1 MIVGVPKE
9 VKDDEYRVAI
19 TPAGVRELTSAG
31 HTVYVEKG
39 AGVGSSMPDADFMA
53 TGAKIVDDP
62 DDIWAEADLVL
73 GVKEPVAEEYPRL
86 GLTPGPG
93 PVHLPPP
100 GRLAAVHRGPDGR
113 RATRPSPT
121 RRCAWPTTPSPCSRP
136 MSEVAG
142 RMAPLMGA
150 HHLMRP
156 GGGRGVLV
164 CGVPGV
170 RCAKVVILGAGV
182 AGMAA
187 ATLAVGMHSEVYILD
202 RNLERLRQV
211 DHHFRGALE
220 TVASSTHAIEECCV
234 DADIVIGA
242 VLVVGAKA
250 PKLVSD
256 DLVARMRDGSVL
268 VDISVDQGGCFEST
282 RPTTH
287 SDPTFEVNG
296 SLFYCVANMPG
307 AVPHSS
313 THALVNA
320 TLPYVLD
327 IANHGWRD
335 AVPARRRPGRG
346 GQRGRGFGGLRAGG
360 RGPRH
365 DHRFRWPPSS
375 TDRPCRRCQPGPCR
389 RCQPGPCRR
398 CQPAPCRRCQPAPCR
413 RCQPASRW
421 RSGTDPVPV
430 APGQMVG
437 DDDAGPEGGIG
448 HRVEADRAQGDLA
461 GPHVEPGVGA
471 VAVVGRTAG

>member
-1 MIVGVPKE
+1 MNVGVPKE
-9 VKDDEYRVAI
+9 VKPDEYRVAI

-31 HTVYVEKG
+31 HTVYVEEG
-39 AGVGSSMPDADFMA
+39 AGVGSSIPDSDFVA
-53 TGAKIVDDP
+53 TGARILESP
-62 DDIWAEADLVL
+62 DDIWAESDMIL
-73 GVKEPVAEEYPRL
+73 GVKEPIAEEYPRL
-86 GLTPGPG
+86 ALRKGQVLFTYL
-93 PVHLPPP
+93 H
-100 GRLAAVHRGPDGR
+100 LAASLVCTEALMAAGNTAIAYETVRLPDNSLPLL
-113 RATRPSPT
+113 T
-121 RRCAWPTTPSPCSRP
+121 P

-150 HHLMRP
+150 HHLMRS

-211 DHHFRGALE
+211 DHHFRGGLE
-220 TVASSTHAIEECCV
+220 TVASSTHAIEETCL

-256 DLVARMRDGSVL
+256 DLVGRMRDGSVL

-335 AVPARRRPGRG
+335 AALSDAALAEGVNVVEGA
-346 GQRGRGFGGLRAGG
+346 
-360 RGPRH
+360 
-365 DHRFRWPPSS
+365 
-375 TDRPCRRCQPGPCR
+375 
-389 RCQPGPCRR
+389 
-398 CQPAPCRRCQPAPCR
+398 
-413 RCQPASRW
+413 
-421 RSGTDPVPV
+421 VVYEPV
-430 APGQMVG
+430 AAAHGMATTPL
-437 DDDAGPEGGIG
+437 DSLIG
-448 HRVEADRAQGDLA
+448 
-461 GPHVEPGVGA
+461 
-471 VAVVGRTAG
+471 

>member
-9 VKDDEYRVAI
+9 VKEDEYRVAI

-31 HTVYVEKG
+31 HAVLVERG
-39 AGVGSSMPDADFMA
+39 AGLGSAIPDEDFTA
-53 TGAKIVDDP
+53 TGATIVDGP
-62 DDIWAEADLVL
+62 DEVWAESDLVL
-73 GVKEPVAEEYPRL
+73 GVKEPVAEEYPWL
-86 GLTPGPG
+86 GLRKGQVLFTYL
-93 PVHLPPP
+93 H
-100 GRLAAVHRGPDGR
+100 LAASLPCTEALIAAGNTAIAYETVRLPDHSLPLL
-113 RATRPSPT
+113 T
-121 RRCAWPTTPSPCSRP
+121 P

-142 RMAPLMGA
+142 RMAPLVGS

-187 ATLAVGMHSEVYILD
+187 ATLAVGMHSEVFILD

-220 TVASSTHAIEECCV
+220 TVASSTHAIEETCV

-256 DLVARMRDGSVL
+256 DLVAAMRPGSVL

-287 SDPTFEVNG
+287 SDPTFEANG

-320 TLPYVLD
+320 TLPYVLS

-335 AVPARRRPGRG
+335 AARADAALAEGVNVVEGAVVYEPVAAAH
-346 GQRGRGFGGLRAGG
+346 GLRTT
-360 RGPRH
+360 PL
-365 DHRFRWPPSS
+365 
-375 TDRPCRRCQPGPCR
+375 
-389 RCQPGPCRR
+389 
-398 CQPAPCRRCQPAPCR
+398 
-413 RCQPASRW
+413 ASFL
-421 RSGTDPVPV
+421 D
-430 APGQMVG
+430 
-437 DDDAGPEGGIG
+437 
-448 HRVEADRAQGDLA
+448 
-461 GPHVEPGVGA
+461 
-471 VAVVGRTAG
+471 